1 MSAWSLG
8 PAQIGGIVGWFCF
21 FSLLS
26 TMRLDV
32 DMAKRRETQALTKID
47 DIDLWFETN
56 DDLGGW
62 NILLM
67 IIRIFFGAWI
77 EQLPPS

>member
-1 MSAWSLG
+1 
-8 PAQIGGIVGWFCF
+8 
-21 FSLLS
+21 
-26 TMRLDV
+26 MRLDV

-56 DDLGGW
+56 DDFGGW
-62 NILLM
+62 NRLLM
-67 IIRIFFGAWI
+67 IIRIFLGAWI